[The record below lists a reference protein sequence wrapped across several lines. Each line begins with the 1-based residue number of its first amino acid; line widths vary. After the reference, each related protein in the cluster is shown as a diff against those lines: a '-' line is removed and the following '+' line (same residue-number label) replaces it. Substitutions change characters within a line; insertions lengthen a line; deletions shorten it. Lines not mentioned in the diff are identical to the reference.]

1 MRNKIFK
8 RILASSTMMLGLAGM
23 LGSSQLLAQ
32 DSYPEKPIRFVVGFS
47 AGGGTDSIARSVAS
61 FIHEEIGMPAVVI
74 NKPGASSMIA
84 LKFLMSQK
92 PDGYTLMVQSGASGL
107 GQYLR
112 GKSPA
117 NPYTDLKIIG
127 QIGTIKTSLCVP
139 MDSPFKTAQDVVDAA
154 TNRPGELRWGH
165 GGRGSTNNIAGESF
179 LRANKL
185 DVQDVP
191 TKGGSKARGLLVSNQ
206 VDFGFIGPHLLT
218 GFESKVRCLGLSTL
232 ERDGVMKDIPTF
244 KELGISYTDITTP
257 MMLLA
262 RKEIPEDRYQKL
274 VLALKNLSEKKGF
287 QKFIK
292 KSGIAVEYRSPDD
305 AFAYYS
311 QLCQNMKPIVDDI
324 FEIKDPKSCP

>member
-1 MRNKIFK
+1 MINKNLK
-8 RILASSTMMLGLAGM
+8 RILTSTTVMLGLLSVFGN
-23 LGSSQLLAQ
+23 SQLLAQ
-32 DSYPEKPIRFVVGFS
+32 DSYPEKPIRFIVGFS

-84 LKFLMSQK
+84 LKFLMDQK

-107 GQYLR
+107 SQYLR

-139 MDSPFKTAQDVVDAA
+139 MESPFKTAQDVVDEAIK
-154 TNRPGELRWGH
+154 RPGELRWGH
-165 GGRGSTNNIAGESF
+165 SGRGSTNNIAGESF
-179 LRANKL
+179 LRVNNL
-185 DVQDVP
+185 DAQDVP

-206 VDFGFIGPHLLT
+206 VDFGFIGPHLLK
-218 GFESKVRCLGLSTL
+218 GFESKVRCLALSTL
-232 ERDGVMKDIPTF
+232 NRDGAMEDIPTF
-244 KELGISYTDITTP
+244 DELGINYKDITTP
-257 MMLLA
+257 MLLLA
-262 RKEIPEDRYQKL
+262 KKEIPEAHYQKL
-274 VLALKNLSEKKGF
+274 VVALKSLSEKKGF

-292 KSGIAVEYRSPDD
+292 KSGIAVEYRSPED
-305 AFAYYS
+305 AFTYYS

-324 FEIKDPKSCP
+324 FENREPGS